1 MYALALLAARFTAQ
15 SAPAELR
22 CLATGHARSSFATK
36 ADRSSDSKTSDA
48 VEGAAEAMEG
58 AAADAVQRLHPA
70 FTTFINSGYL
80 ESQRQLRD
88 RLLKGEWD
96 ETVKEW
102 ALRNGVAEFQ
112 KYVVEHGEEKG
123 IKVSWDD
130 IQKLYANPEDLSPL
144 ADNEPARL
152 MAQAVIT
159 QADYNT
165 DVRLQAK

>member
-1 MYALALLAARFTAQ
+1 
-15 SAPAELR
+15 
-22 CLATGHARSSFATK
+22 
-36 ADRSSDSKTSDA
+36 
-48 VEGAAEAMEG
+48 MEG